1 MPLQFSTLLTAKIR
15 RLGQSRKRAN
25 QLARFL
31 IMEMML
37 VATAM
42 GMVVIAELVHYRKI
56 ITYITSTIGARSN
69 DIYYAPFGIHRQ
81 TPVL

>member
-1 MPLQFSTLLTAKIR
+1 MPLTPCTLLTAKIR
-15 RLGQSRKRAN
+15 RFGQSRKRAH

-31 IMEMML
+31 IMEMLL

-42 GMVVIAELVHYRKI
+42 RMIVIAELVHYSKI
-56 ITYITSTIGARSN
+56 ITYITSTIETRTN
-69 DIYYAPFGIHRQ
+69 EIYYAPFGIHRQ

>member
-1 MPLQFSTLLTAKIR
+1 MTLQFSTLLTTKIR

-31 IMEMML
+31 IVEMML
-37 VATAM
+37 VAAAM
-42 GMVVIAELVHYRKI
+42 GMIVIAALVHHNKI
-56 ITYITSTIGARSN
+56 ITYTTSTIEARSN
-69 DIYYAPFGIHRQ
+69 EIYYAPFGIHRQ

>member
-1 MPLQFSTLLTAKIR
+1 MPLNTCTLLTAKIR
-15 RLGQSRKRAN
+15 RFGQPRQRAK

-37 VATAM
+37 VAAAM
-42 GMVVIAELVHYRKI
+42 GMVVIAELVNYYKTI
-56 ITYITSTIGARSN
+56 MYLTSSIEVRSN
-69 DIYYAPFGIHRQ
+69 EIYYAPFGIHRQ

>member
-1 MPLQFSTLLTAKIR
+1 MPLSTCTLLTAKIR
-15 RLGQSRKRAN
+15 RLGQPPQRAK

-37 VATAM
+37 VAAAV
-42 GMVVIAELVHYRKI
+42 GMIMIPTFELYNRI
-56 ITYITSTIGARSN
+56 ITYITSNSETRSN
-69 DIYYAPFGIHRQ
+69 GIYYAPFGIHRQ